1 MTFDELLAQVL
12 DLLRREGR
20 VSYRALKRRF
30 DLDDDDLEDLKD
42 EIIAAKQLASDEQGR
57 VLVWTGGPAAPQ
69 ATAPLPQ
76 TETSLDT
83 SPAQATRTA
92 PSVAAPHV
100 PEAERRQLT
109 VLFCD
114 LVDSTRLARQFDP
127 EDWRDIVRAYQQ
139 ACAAVIQ
146 RFDGYIAQY
155 LGDGLLVYFGYPQAH
170 EDDAQRAGRAGLG
183 ILETIELLNARLEQE
198 RGMRLAVRVGIHTG
212 PVVVGTMGGGNR
224 QEQLALGDTPNRQ
237 PGCRGWRLLTQWWS
251 VPPPG
256 GSSRGFLPARCWASM
271 SSKGWKIPYG
281 CPNSWRRAER
291 RRGLTSWRPVPGR
304 LWWDASKKWGC
315 CWNAGRRARRGT
327 GR

>member
-1 MTFDELLAQVL
+1 MTFDELLTQVL
-12 DLLRREGR
+12 DLLQREGR

-139 ACAAVIQ
+139 VCAAVIQ

-155 LGDGLLVYFGYPQAH
+155 LGDGLLVYFRHY
-170 EDDAQRAGRAGLG
+170 
-183 ILETIELLNARLEQE
+183 
-198 RGMRLAVRVGIHTG
+198 
-212 PVVVGTMGGGNR
+212 
-224 QEQLALGDTPNRQ
+224 
-237 PGCRGWRLLTQWWS
+237 
-251 VPPPG
+251 
-256 GSSRGFLPARCWASM
+256 
-271 SSKGWKIPYG
+271 
-281 CPNSWRRAER
+281 RR
-291 RRGLTSWRPVPGR
+291 
-304 LWWDASKKWGC
+304 
-315 CWNAGRRARRGT
+315 
-327 GR
+327 